1 MRPIAVAFAGHLVA
15 MTRLLEIP
23 RNLAPR
29 RRRARRRA
37 ILLVSTFLA
46 LGGAVMGAYA
56 NGAPSLDPAAP
67 VMPTGAQLSAAS
79 NPDAGP

>member
-1 MRPIAVAFAGHLVA
+1 

-37 ILLVSTFLA
+37 VLLLSTLLA
-46 LGGAVMGAYA
+46 LGGAVMSAYA
-56 NGAPSLDPAAP
+56 QGANADSGPAP
-67 VMPTGAQLSAAS
+67 VMPA
-79 NPDAGP
+79 AGPLLD

>member
-1 MRPIAVAFAGHLVA
+1 MCPIAVVFARHMPA

-23 RNLAPR
+23 RNLATR

-37 ILLVSTFLA
+37 VLLLSTLLA

-56 NGAPSLDPAAP
+56 EGYPAANP
-67 VMPTGAQLSAAS
+67 MPTTLPSF
-79 NPDAGP
+79 NDADMAVR

>member
-1 MRPIAVAFAGHLVA
+1 MCPIAVVFAGHIRA

-23 RNLAPR
+23 RNLATR

-37 ILLVSTFLA
+37 VLLLSTLLA

-56 NGAPSLDPAAP
+56 EGYPAANPMPPPLPSLD
-67 VMPTGAQLSAAS
+67 
-79 NPDAGP
+79 DAEMAVR